1 MKFGK
6 RVQNIIQKTLQRNAY
21 FAHPE
26 AIFLSMLEDSNQD
39 IRAQAVNT
47 ILTILMK
54 AKHSSQEIDNEI
66 LALDDRGVDEI
77 DDDSEYS
84 DDDEFPLR
92 LQPEESAVITAVTV
106 SKYCLPKVNFQAET
120 YVDLID
126 WEAECLSEPPLTWNK
141 TDEEIL
147 SFKETPFAV
156 PKYPCHT
163 QAVERA
169 VRLVSEAS
177 AAVVGK
183 EARNGFI
190 RQSKRAPYVQD
201 KVRLFSKNQITFL
214 SEGYRSSLVV

>member
-1 MKFGK
+1 M
-6 RVQNIIQKTLQRNAY
+6 
-21 FAHPE
+21 
-26 AIFLSMLEDSNQD
+26 M
-39 IRAQAVNT
+39 
-47 ILTILMK
+47 
-54 AKHSSQEIDNEI
+54 
-66 LALDDRGVDEI
+66 
-77 DDDSEYS
+77 YS

-92 LQPEESAVITAVTV
+92 LQPEESAVITAATV
-106 SKYCLPKVNFQAET
+106 SKYRLPKVNFQAET

-169 VRLVSEAS
+169 VRLV
-177 AAVVGK
+177 VGE

-190 RQSKRAPYVQD
+190 QQSKRAPYVQD

>member
-1 MKFGK
+1 MK
-6 RVQNIIQKTLQRNAY
+6 
-21 FAHPE
+21 
-26 AIFLSMLEDSNQD
+26 
-39 IRAQAVNT
+39 
-47 ILTILMK
+47 LMM
-54 AKHSSQEIDNEI
+54 
-66 LALDDRGVDEI
+66 
-77 DDDSEYS
+77 YS

-92 LQPEESAVITAVTV
+92 LQPEESAVITAATV
-106 SKYCLPKVNFQAET
+106 SKYRLPKVNFQAET

-126 WEAECLSEPPLTWNK
+126 WKAECLSEPQLTSNK
-141 TDEEIL
+141 TEEEIL

>member
-54 AKHSSQEIDNEI
+54 AKHSSQEIDNEVV
-66 LALDDRGVDEI
+66 ALDDRGVDEI

-92 LQPEESAVITAVTV
+92 LQPEESAVITAATV
-106 SKYCLPKVNFQAET
+106 SKYRLPKVNFQAET

-183 EARNGFI
+183 EARNCFI
-190 RQSKRAPYVQD
+190 RQRIEARK
-201 KVRLFSKNQITFL
+201 K
-214 SEGYRSSLVV
+214 SSLRSRQSETFFKKSNNFFVRGL